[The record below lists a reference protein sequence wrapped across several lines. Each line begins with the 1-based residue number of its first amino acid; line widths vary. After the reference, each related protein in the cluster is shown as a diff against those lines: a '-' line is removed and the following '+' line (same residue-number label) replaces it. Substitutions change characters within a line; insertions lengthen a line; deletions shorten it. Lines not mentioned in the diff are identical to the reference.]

1 MISELRNFTSRMM
14 RSICFLCF
22 KYIHNIFALEKQIIF
37 LKKVIILSSSNEKQV
52 CDENIYI
59 SWSPRYKIIH
69 SVKKGNSCR
78 SHGASAAF
86 AACLFLFHSFSFLFL
101 LCPLGVG
108 GASHFY
114 LVFTIWELRAWNWQ
128 TFEEVLFSSA
138 KAGGTSF
145 WSCHGLQI
153 TAQSAKEHEHE
164 KMGCR
169 VETRHPCGKPE
180 RGPHTRAL
188 SRVLFLFSCWAGGL
202 TARSLSL
209 LRF

>member
-52 CDENIYI
+52 GDENIYI

-86 AACLFLFHSFSFLFL
+86 AACLFLFHSFAFLFL

-108 GASHFY
+108 
-114 LVFTIWELRAWNWQ
+114 VRPTFTLSSQFESWELGTDKLLRRYFFLQPKPVELAFGLVTAYRLQ
-128 TFEEVLFSSA
+128 R
-138 KAGGTSF
+138 KALKNTN
-145 WSCHGLQI
+145 
-153 TAQSAKEHEHE
+153 TKV
-164 KMGCR
+164 GCR

-180 RGPHTRAL
+180 RGPHPRAL